1 MRSLS
6 ARATASRWLSVLVV
20 ALLNLAPVPALL
32 GQALEPA
39 DEEARAIARVN
50 GEPLYAEDL
59 ESVLGEI
66 HRSQQI
72 EKRADF
78 DVDMLLFRLVN
89 DTLLA
94 QQARALGMHE
104 SPEIQRRVASRREAR
119 ARARVYR
126 EEIGERLAFDEETAR
141 QVYADIYRVASVRMI
156 TRYDLAEVEAL
167 RPQVAAAKDDES
179 FANLAQEVSQD
190 PYSARGGKIEAP
202 LASLF
207 VSLIEFASSAQVGQ
221 ISPPMATPFGWSLV
235 RLERLD
241 PADPDQF
248 EPRRAR
254 VLAELRNRQETVLRL
269 ALAERLRPML
279 GLEVDWVV
287 FETIGVQRMHDG
299 RLLPQF
305 EGAERTVAKV
315 AGRTISTKE
324 FAGKLASAWSS
335 LANPTLALESRRG
348 VLDDLIF
355 EELLVAEGLRRGYGD
370 TPEVKRELHALE
382 MSQLAARYLKETVA
396 SGVEVTPQE
405 MRDYFDSHRDEFRK
419 PPRIHL
425 LQLTVDTEKEAGR
438 IAGLARGGADF
449 GWLVRQ
455 YSTDSFRDTGGDR
468 GWVLANQGIA
478 LFREELQ
485 NAAAGDVVG
494 PKQGPSGW
502 VVLKVDLYEDQGLYD
517 FQTVSGNVES
527 ELRNGK
533 IVERIDTVIRALR
546 ERSEI
551 WIDQEAVAALSILPA
566 MPEARPAVPGH
577 DGG

>member
-1 MRSLS
+1 MRSLP
-6 ARATASRWLSVLVV
+6 AAATPSRRPSVLVV
-20 ALLNLAPVPALL
+20 TLLSLASAPALPA
-32 GQALEPA
+32 QALEPA
-39 DEEARAIARVN
+39 DERPRVIARVN
-50 GEPLYAEDL
+50 GEALYAEDL

-66 HRSQQI
+66 HRSQQV
-72 EKRADF
+72 EQRADF
-78 DVDMLLFRLVN
+78 DVDALLFRLVN

-94 QQARALGMHE
+94 QEARTLGMHE
-104 SPEIQRRVASRREAR
+104 SAEIQRRVANRRESR
-119 ARARVYR
+119 ARARVLR
-126 EEIGERLAFDEETAR
+126 EEIGERLTFDEEAAR
-141 QVYADIYRVASVRMI
+141 QVYADIFRVASLRVI
-156 TRYDLAEVEAL
+156 TRYDRAEIEAL
-167 RPQVAAAKDDES
+167 RPKVAAAKDGES
-179 FANLAQEVSQD
+179 FAKLAQESSQD

-207 VSLIEFASSAQVGQ
+207 ASLIEFATSAEAGQV
-221 ISPPMATPFGWSLV
+221 SPTMATPWGWSLV

-241 PADPDQF
+241 AADLEQF

-254 VLAELRNRQETVLRL
+254 VLAELRHRQETVLRL

-279 GLEVDWVV
+279 GLEVDWAV

-315 AGRTISTKE
+315 AGRTITAKD
-324 FAGKLASAWSS
+324 FAGKLASTWSVLS
-335 LANPTLALESRRG
+335 NPTLALESRRG

-355 EELLVAEGLRRGYGD
+355 EELLIAEGLRRGYGD

-382 MSQLAARYLKETVA
+382 MSQLASRYLKEFVA

-405 MRDYFDSHRDEFRK
+405 MRDYFDNHREEFRK

-425 LQLTVDTEKEAGR
+425 LQLTVATEAEAVR
-438 IAGLARGGADF
+438 IAELAKGGADF
-449 GWLVRQ
+449 GWLVRR
-455 YSTDSFRDTGGDR
+455 YSIDSFRDTGGDR

-478 LFREELQ
+478 LFRAELQ
-485 NAAAGDVVG
+485 NAVAGDVVG
-494 PKQGPSGW
+494 PKQGPAGW
-502 VVLKVDLYEDQGLYD
+502 VVLKVDLYEDQGLYE
-517 FQTVSGNVES
+517 FQAVSGNVES

-533 IVERIDTVIRALR
+533 IVERIDKLIRALR

-551 WIDQEAVAALSILPA
+551 WVDQEAVAALSILPA
-566 MPEARPAVPGH
+566 MPEAKPAVPGH